1 MSGTVAAEPRGFAR
15 QVIRACLGLGSVAL
29 LVAMASDAL
38 AVAGRRLGTP
48 FLGSIELVQT
58 CIVLAASSAMIA
70 ATVGGGHAVVHIV
83 IERVGPRWRRALA
96 VIANLMSAGVFAA
109 LAFGS
114 AWLTS
119 DLAGGAERTELLKL
133 PILPLRLF
141 WCASATVIAFVF
153 LLYALAEAFSPS
165 AQVPDLKA
173 EDAL

>member
-1 MSGTVAAEPRGFAR
+1 MSGTAAEPKGVAR
-15 QVIRACLGLGSVAL
+15 QVIRACLALGSVAL

-38 AVAGRRLGTP
+38 AVAGRRLGVP

-83 IERVGPRWRRALA
+83 IERVGPRWRRGLA
-96 VIANLMSAGVFAA
+96 VIADVTSAAVFAA

-119 DLAGGAERTELLKL
+119 DLWGGAEQTELLHL

-141 WCASATVIAFVF
+141 WCASAAVIAFVF
-153 LLYALAEAFSPS
+153 LLHALAEVFT
-165 AQVPDLKA
+165 A
-173 EDAL
+173 EPKP